1 MVQGIEKA
9 IQRGIAEET
18 RSQKEKIGK
27 YTENGIKGDGDK
39 FQNEKKTQKNS
50 RSKEKIRDINEKN
63 KRRQKNNSKMISEW
77 LKTGIQED
85 VWENEQEM

>member
-39 FQNEKKTQKNS
+39 FQNEKKI
-50 RSKEKIRDINEKN
+50 RKIVGQMKKYDIPTKKD
-63 KRRQKNNSKMISEW
+63 KRRQKNNVKNHI
-77 LKTGIQED
+77 
-85 VWENEQEM
+85 